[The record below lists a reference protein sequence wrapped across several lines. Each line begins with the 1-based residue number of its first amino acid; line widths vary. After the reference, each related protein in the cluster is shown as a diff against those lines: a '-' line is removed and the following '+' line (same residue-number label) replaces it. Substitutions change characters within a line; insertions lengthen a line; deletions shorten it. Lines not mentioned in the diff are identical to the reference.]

1 MTGKE
6 YRYREGVHG
15 EHCIDYGTYEWK
27 LIDTIGRAATKQDA
41 CQMVAELNTVMDGT
55 NAKLR

>member
-1 MTGKE
+1 MDKE
-6 YRYREGVHG
+6 YRYREGVNG

-27 LIDTIGRAATKQDA
+27 MIDTVGRAATKADA
-41 CQMVAELNTVMDGT
+41 ITLIAELNTVVGGT